1 MTHNRPTKESLAEIP
16 ELDAPKS
23 KIVGRGLLKD
33 RRIPLRALRNALGKT
48 QVEIAQAAGMSQG
61 DVSRVE
67 AREDRLVSTLDRY
80 AHALGGKLEVAI
92 VVDGR
97 RYALDV

>member
-1 MTHNRPTKESLAEIP
+1 MNRHRPSKESLAEVP
-16 ELDAPKS
+16 ELDVSNVK
-23 KIVGRGLLKD
+23 KIGHGLLKE

-48 QVEIAQAAGMSQG
+48 QTDVAQTAGMSQG

-67 AREDRLVSTLDRY
+67 AREDRLISTLDRY
-80 AHALGGKLEVAI
+80 ARALGGRLDVAI

-97 RYALDV
+97 RFALDV